1 MTSEHFFYCCNRSK
15 KKFFSGHVL
24 CQFFYGNFP
33 FRRGR
38 GGGLKLGLYVFQ
50 HNNNFNFINIYS
62 AKTITIEYKK
72 ITDLFTV

>member
-15 KKFFSGHVL
+15 KNFFPGMCCANFFFVVIFFSEGE
-24 CQFFYGNFP
+24 
-33 FRRGR
+33 